1 MAIPTTKA
9 TFKNYCLRALGF
21 GVIDINVSDD
31 QADDRIDEA
40 LQYFAQY
47 HYDGVEKMYLKYQI
61 TQTDIDRARGNTT
74 TTSADTIDSSI
85 TGSFLE
91 GNNFIPMPSSVVSVV
106 QIFNFDNAQTN
117 SMFDIRYQLRLN
129 DLYDFSSTSI
139 IHYEMTMQQLDLLS
153 HILTGEV
160 PIRFNQHQN
169 RLYLDMDWE
178 EITVDEFLII
188 ECYRKIDPTTYTDI
202 FDDMY
207 LKRYATALIKR
218 QWGANLSKFNG
229 VATLGGVTMNG
240 EQIYSQA
247 IEEIDKLETS
257 IREGAFNT
265 PIWGMIG

>member
-1 MAIPTTKA
+1 MAIPTSKS
-9 TFKNYCLRALGF
+9 TFKSYCLRNLGF

-47 HYDGVEKMYLKYQI
+47 HYDGIEKTYLKYKI
-61 TQTDIDRARGNTT
+61 TQSDIDRARSNAT
-74 TTSADTIDSSI
+74 TTSADTVDSSI
-85 TGSFLE
+85 TASFEE
-91 GNNFIPMPSSVVSVV
+91 GNNFIPMPSAVVSISN
-106 QIFNFDNAQTN
+106 IFNFSNAQTN

-139 IHYEMTMQQLDLLS
+139 IHYEMTMQQLDLLE
-153 HILTGEV
+153 HVLVGEV
-160 PIRFNQHQN
+160 PIRYNQHQN

-178 EITVDEFLII
+178 QMTVDEYLII
-188 ECYRKIDPTTYTDI
+188 ECYRKVDPATYTYI

-229 VATLGGVTMNG
+229 VATLGGVSMNG

-247 IEEIDKLETS
+247 IEEIQRLEEQIQLS
-257 IREGAFNT
+257 FET
-265 PIWGMIG
+265 PIDYMIG

>member
-1 MAIPTTKA
+1 MAIPSSKS
-9 TFKNYCLRALGF
+9 TFKSYCLRNLGF

-47 HYDGVEKMYLKYQI
+47 HYDGVEKMYLKYKI
-61 TQTDIDRARGNTT
+61 TQTDIDRARGNSTT
-74 TTSADTIDSSI
+74 TAADSVDSTI
-85 TGSFLE
+85 TASFEE
-91 GNNFIPMPSSVVSVV
+91 GNNFIPMPSAVVSVTN
-106 QIFNFDNAQTN
+106 IFDFTNAIQQN
-117 SMFDIRYQLRLN
+117 MFDIRYQLRLN

-139 IHYEMTMQQLDLLS
+139 IQYQMTMQQLDLLS
-153 HILTGEV
+153 HVLVGEV

-178 EITVDEFLII
+178 QMTVDEYLII
-188 ECYRKIDPTTYTDI
+188 ECYRKIDPATYTDI
-202 FDDMY
+202 FDDIY

-229 VATLGGVTMNG
+229 VATLGGVSMNG

-247 IEEIDKLETS
+247 IEEIQRLEEEIKLTFES
-257 IREGAFNT
+257 
-265 PIWGMIG
+265 PIDYMIG

>member
-1 MAIPTTKA
+1 MAIPSSKS
-9 TFKNYCLRALGF
+9 TFKSYCLRNLGF

-47 HYDGVEKMYLKYQI
+47 HYDGIEKMYLKYKI
-61 TQTDIDRARGNTT
+61 TQTDIDRARANAT
-74 TTSADTIDSSI
+74 TTSADSVDSSI
-85 TGSFLE
+85 TASFSE
-91 GNNFIPMPSSVVSVV
+91 GNNFIPMPSAVISVSN
-106 QIFNFDNAQTN
+106 IFSFANAQSN

-139 IHYEMTMQQLDLLS
+139 IQYQMTMQQLDLLE
-153 HILTGEV
+153 HVLVGEV
-160 PIRFNQHQN
+160 PIRYNQHQN

-178 EITVDEFLII
+178 QMTVDEFIII
-188 ECYRKIDPTTYTDI
+188 ECYRKVDPATYTDI
-202 FDDMY
+202 FDDIY

-229 VATLGGVTMNG
+229 VATLGGVSMNG

-247 IEEIDKLETS
+247 IEEIQRLEEQIQLS
-257 IREGAFNT
+257 FET
-265 PIWGMIG
+265 PIDYMIG